1 MNKYISALAAC
12 YFFFIHLH
20 IISASVLA
28 DEEEDYIIGIST
40 SVGGG
45 GINNSNEKYRHRI
58 LEHKKNQQEDA
69 SLALAATATATA
81 DDTTDAHSADS
92 NTALYEGNDNTQRSL
107 ASLFDNHITEEMNK
121 LNLANALAAAEETGE
136 IMDDISY
143 EQQARGKGDDD
154 SDDSDKE
161 ESEEEDEKKS
171 KANKDRNHHP
181 EKENFEPGPDLDVF
195 RNVDSSKFQWVNP
208 SMINAGEVTC
218 GYLKTSFG
226 WPAGSKTGYNETG
239 DQKQYPFAHVCK

>member
-1 MNKYISALAAC
+1 MNKYISAYISA
-12 YFFFIHLH
+12 YFFFILH
-20 IISASVLA
+20 ILSASVLA

-69 SLALAATATATA
+69 SLALAATTTATA
-81 DDTTDAHSADS
+81 DDTIDAHSADS

-121 LNLANALAAAEETGE
+121 LNE
-136 IMDDISY
+136 DD
-143 EQQARGKGDDD
+143 
-154 SDDSDKE
+154 
-161 ESEEEDEKKS
+161 EEDEKKG

-181 EKENFEPGPDLDVF
+181 EKEYFKPGPDLDVF

-218 GYLKTSFG
+218 GYLKTPFG
-226 WPAGSKTGYNETG
+226 WPAGSKTGYTETP
-239 DQKQYPFAHVCK
+239 DQKQFPFVQVCKLLLWDTIFGMM

>member
-121 LNLANALAAAEETGE
+121 LN
-136 IMDDISY
+136 D
-143 EQQARGKGDDD
+143 
-154 SDDSDKE
+154 
-161 ESEEEDEKKS
+161 EEEDEKKG

-181 EKENFEPGPDLDVF
+181 EKEDFEQGPDLDVF

-218 GYLKTSFG
+218 GYLNTPLG
-226 WPAGSKTGYNETG
+226 WPAGSKTGYPETD